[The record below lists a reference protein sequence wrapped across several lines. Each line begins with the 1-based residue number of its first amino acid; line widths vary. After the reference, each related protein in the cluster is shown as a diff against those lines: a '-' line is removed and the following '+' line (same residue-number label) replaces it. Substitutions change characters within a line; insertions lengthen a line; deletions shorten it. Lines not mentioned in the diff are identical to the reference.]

1 MPRETEHRGNL
12 FIKCGFSLGYCL
24 ELAGSTVVSLRFDRS
39 SSVNGPSSS
48 SVTAHVPRF
57 LQASF

>member
-12 FIKCGFSLGYCL
+12 FIKCVFSLGYCL
-24 ELAGSTVVSLRFDRS
+24 ELAGSTVRFDRS